1 MAARFLVGELHG
13 ASSGAHDMRSGTLAN
28 SREVLVNH
36 AELHHRYFVVPW
48 QTLSSI
54 GRAAQ
59 MIARLL
65 RTPVYPVISMML
77 SVLVWKPALASL
89 RARKVR
95 SPDPAP
101 KVKADAPLAV
111 KLVVVS
117 RLEIV
122 VDLKLVPTDPSLR
135 RL

>member
-1 MAARFLVGELHG
+1 MIAML
-13 ASSGAHDMRSGTLAN
+13 
-28 SREVLVNH
+28 
-36 AELHHRYFVVPW
+36 
-48 QTLSSI
+48 
-54 GRAAQ
+54 

-89 RARKVR
+89 RAKKVR

-111 KLVVVS
+111 KFVGVR
-117 RLEIV
+117 RLAIV
-122 VDLKLVPTDPSLR
+122 VDAGQQRAQGLGDRPLLQKSPGLR
-135 RL
+135 PLEWCKSRGL